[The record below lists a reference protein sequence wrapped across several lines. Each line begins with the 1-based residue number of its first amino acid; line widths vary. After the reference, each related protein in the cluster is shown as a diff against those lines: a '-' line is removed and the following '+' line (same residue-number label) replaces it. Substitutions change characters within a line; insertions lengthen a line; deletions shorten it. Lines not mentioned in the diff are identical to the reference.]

1 MARRQDKWKPYR
13 SGLEAAFAKDLK
25 DKKIEFRY
33 EPEVIHYRK
42 RVAKGVCDACGGD
55 KTHQRRTYLPDFV
68 IRVRTSGHTGEA
80 ERLLYIETKGR
91 LTPADRAKMVAVK
104 QDNPELDIRFIFGA
118 NNKLNNKNKNERYS
132 DWAEKHGFLYSIG
145 PVYPSAWKP

>member
-1 MARRQDKWKPYR
+1 MRPRRDRDRWKPYR
-13 SGLEAAFAKDLK
+13 SGLEYAFAKDLEL
-25 DKKIEFRY
+25 KKIEFRY
-33 EPEVIHYRK
+33 EPETIQYRK

-68 IRVRTSGHTGEA
+68 VVLKGHSGRGGDTV
-80 ERLLYIETKGR
+80 YIETKGR

-132 DWAEKHGFLYSIG
+132 DWAEKHGFRYSIG
-145 PVYPSAWKP
+145 PVYPSEWK